1 MPRRSTRSCLLVL
14 WGCAGKTRKQ
24 STTSCTPQQKS
35 APSARLEA
43 AAAAQLE
50 KGIND
55 VQREAAAA
63 QRHAA
68 QMERIAAKGTAESDK
83 VERAN
88 ARLKDE
94 ANAKAIKLQERLAAA
109 EERKSAIQY
118 PPCSRAP
125 KVKSQVVSRKAGPL
139 RKLAIALAGG
149 MLARGL
155 VFWGTKMRGFASIM
169 NFGSRLI
176 RRAA

>member
-1 MPRRSTRSCLLVL
+1 M
-14 WGCAGKTRKQ
+14 
-24 STTSCTPQQKS
+24 
-35 APSARLEA
+35 EA

-50 KGIND
+50 KGMND

-63 QRHAA
+63 RRHAA
-68 QMERIAAKGTAESDK
+68 QVERIAAKGTAESSK

-88 ARLKDE
+88 ARLQDE
-94 ANAKAIKLQERLAAA
+94 ANAKAVKLQERLAAA
-109 EERKSAIQY
+109 EERKRAIQY

-125 KVKSQVVSRKAGPL
+125 KAKSQVVPRKAGPL

-149 MLARGL
+149 ILARGL
-155 VFWGTKMRGFASIM
+155 VLWGTRMRGFTSM
-169 NFGSRLI
+169 MSFGSRLI